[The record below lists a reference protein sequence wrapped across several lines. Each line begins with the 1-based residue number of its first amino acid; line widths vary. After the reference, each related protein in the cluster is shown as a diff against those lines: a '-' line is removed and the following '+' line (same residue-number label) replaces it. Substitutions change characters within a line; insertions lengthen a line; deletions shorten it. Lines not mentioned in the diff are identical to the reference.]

1 MLMLQIEAHNNSRPP
16 PYAGEMTAKKA
27 IRAVLATNLIALMGK
42 RGWTQQQ
49 LEAKSGVS
57 QRHISSLRRETADCT
72 TEVLDSLGSAF
83 GIPGWLLLVPGL
95 PVEVLD
101 SPELPMLVE
110 RYVRG
115 AVATRT

>member
-1 MLMLQIEAHNNSRPP
+1 MLMLQIDAHNNSKPL
-16 PYAGEMTAKKA
+16 PYRLRMAAKTA
-27 IRAVLATNLIALMGK
+27 IRAVLAANLVALMGR

-72 TEVLDSLGSAF
+72 TEVLDALGSAF

-95 PVEVLD
+95 PVDVLD
-101 SPELPMLVE
+101 SQELPMLVE

-115 AVATRT
+115 TVATRT

>member
-1 MLMLQIEAHNNSRPP
+1 MLMLQIDAHNKSKPS
-16 PYAGEMTAKKA
+16 PYRFQMAGKKA
-27 IRAVLATNLIALMGK
+27 IRAVLAANLIALMAK

-57 QRHISSLRRETADCT
+57 QRHISSLRREAADCT
-72 TEVLDSLGSAF
+72 TEILDALGTAF

-95 PVEVLD
+95 PVEMLD
-101 SPELPMLVE
+101 SPEVPMLVE

-115 AVATRT
+115 ASSSHG